1 MYHLG
6 GMDHFLDFTTL
17 FIDHACIVC
26 VQAWCKVRFSFTTTD
41 SRYYAGGRTDPL
53 IILSD
58 IEKKLPLHIKK
69 LQYGKDKKTPR
80 VYAEYSISYDDAHLP
95 KQEVDSFTRF
105 MAKDP
110 YEVLLEDDIG
120 LLRDLIKKTYGV
132 SKDENDKIEYK
143 IISENHNLIKA

>member
-1 MYHLG
+1 M
-6 GMDHFLDFTTL
+6 
-17 FIDHACIVC
+17 
-26 VQAWCKVRFSFTTTD
+26 QAWCKVRFSFTTTD

-69 LQYGKDKKTPR
+69 LQYNKDKSSPK
-80 VYAEYSISYDDAHLP
+80 VSAEYSISYDDSDLP
-95 KQEVDSFTRF
+95 KQEEGFFTRF
-105 MAKDP
+105 VAKDP
-110 YEVLLEDDIG
+110 YEELLEDDIG

-143 IISENHNLIKA
+143 IILESHNLIKV

>member
-1 MYHLG
+1 MN
-6 GMDHFLDFTTL
+6 FTTI
-17 FIDHACIVC
+17 FIDHECIEY

-41 SRYYAGGRTDPL
+41 SRYYAGGKTDPL

-58 IEKKLPLHIKK
+58 IEKKLPNHIKK
-69 LQYGKDKKTPR
+69 LQYSKDKKTPK
-80 VYAEYSISYDDAHLP
+80 VFAEYSISYDDSDLP

-110 YEVLLEDDIG
+110 YEELLEDDIG

-143 IISENHNLIKA
+143 IISENQSLIKA